1 MASKTTKP
9 TIPTT
14 RPRPGEMVI
23 DIALHQGTQL
33 ARQAIHK
40 RLSKMGVSSL
50 DPATIEAGQ
59 SFSRQLMASAIAR
72 LASRSVPGTM
82 VVGAG
87 LLAKGLYERR
97 RIRRDREKAE
107 QQAASE
113 AAEAKADGTA
123 GE

>member
-9 TIPTT
+9 TTPTN

-23 DIALHQGTQL
+23 DIALHEGTQL
-33 ARQAIHK
+33 ARRAIHK
-40 RLSKMGVSSL
+40 QLSKVGVSSL

-59 SFSRQLMASAIAR
+59 SFSRQLIASAIAR

-97 RIRRDREKAE
+97 RIRREREKAE
-107 QQAASE
+107 QQAA
-113 AAEAKADGTA
+113 AEAEADGKA
-123 GE
+123 VE